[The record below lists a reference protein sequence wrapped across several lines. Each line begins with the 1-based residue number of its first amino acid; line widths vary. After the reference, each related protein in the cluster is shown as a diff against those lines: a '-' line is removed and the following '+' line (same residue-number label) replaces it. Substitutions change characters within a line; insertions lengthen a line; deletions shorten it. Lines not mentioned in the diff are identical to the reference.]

1 MEIKII
7 GTNCSNGIKLKKMVS
22 RFASD
27 YDYDIN
33 IKILDNKEEINNHN
47 IKNIP
52 GLVIN
57 GQLVSEGKV
66 LTVREIS
73 KLVNE
78 ANLG

>member
-33 IKILDNKEEINNHN
+33 IKILDNKEEIKNHN

-78 ANLG
+78 ANLA